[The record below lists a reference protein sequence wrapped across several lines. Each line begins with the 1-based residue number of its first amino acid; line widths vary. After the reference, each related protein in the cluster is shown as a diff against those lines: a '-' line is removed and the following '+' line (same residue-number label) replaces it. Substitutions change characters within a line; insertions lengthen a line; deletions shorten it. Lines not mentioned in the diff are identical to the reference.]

1 MNGVT
6 DPSDSYAL
14 LIVALSSPV
23 LEISAPEISDSGE
36 KIRFPE
42 LNSRFGLKFA
52 VMLNI
57 TRIAFKDLFITIK
70 IRPSMTNSVN
80 LTGSYRAIYAER

>member
-6 DPSDSYAL
+6 DPGESYAL
-14 LIVALSSPV
+14 LISVLSSPV
-23 LEISAPEISDSGE
+23 LEKSAAEISDSDD
-36 KIRFPE
+36 KSRFPE
-42 LNSRFGLKFA
+42 LSSRFGLKFA

-57 TRIAFKDLFITIK
+57 TRTAFKDLFITIK
-70 IRPSMTNSVN
+70 IRPSLTNSVN